1 MSVELAT
8 IYQGVKTGVSIVKIV
23 LRYLDNSFDSLF
35 REIAEVHYTSVRQAF
50 ADAERMN
57 DVERRNFE
65 IQVARVHLRDTFNAY
80 QHFLN
85 RKRKVFSTPI
95 SADKKAGA
103 LSRCIE
109 IATLIALTYAE
120 VGEEP
125 NAKAWRDEAW
135 RQFAIYEPV
144 YRKLARSDSYA
155 WDPGPPKKRVFDEP
169 YFQRMLQE
177 LESDR
182 VQLDQIFRVKGI
194 A

>member
-85 RKRKVFSTPI
+85 RKGKYFRPLLAPI
-95 SADKKAGA
+95 RRPAHYQGA
-103 LSRCIE
+103 LRSRR
-109 IATLIALTYAE
+109 LL
-120 VGEEP
+120 
-125 NAKAWRDEAW
+125 
-135 RQFAIYEPV
+135 
-144 YRKLARSDSYA
+144 L
-155 WDPGPPKKRVFDEP
+155 
-169 YFQRMLQE
+169 
-177 LESDR
+177 
-182 VQLDQIFRVKGI
+182 
-194 A
+194 